1 MHTRDTVDWYGP
13 VYHSTQKAEEGDIG
27 EVTPM
32 AQRSAEMALARPCFA
47 SQAELQLVPPPDQKS
62 KGLEMRR
69 AILIHR
75 FMEAY
80 KQTVTIKDNKPVG
93 HARKGEPAVTGTAA
107 LTAFAASYMGA
118 VSYTHLTLPTICS
131 V

>member
-1 MHTRDTVDWYGP
+1 MV
-13 VYHSTQKAEEGDIG
+13 A
-27 EVTPM
+27 
-32 AQRSAEMALARPCFA
+32 
-47 SQAELQLVPPPDQKS
+47 PPDEKS

-107 LTAFAASYMGA
+107 LTAFAASYMEDGGGLFGA
-118 VSYTHLTLPTICS
+118 SETFLDQAKLTAKTDIRSDEADPHPTTRRGASRLTLL
-131 V
+131 